1 MRTILLM
8 LRKEFLQIVR
18 DKAML
23 PVIFLGP
30 VVQLLI
36 LSNAASYEIKH
47 IRMHIVDLDRSYY
60 SRLLIDKYKSTNY
73 FEVIN
78 FSFSEKMA
86 NVDLYKDK
94 ADVILE
100 IPAHF
105 ERDLVK
111 QKNAKVQFIVNAI
124 DGQAAG
130 LTDAYATS
138 ILVSYNQ
145 ELQPKLLNPIP
156 PGIAAPA
163 IINVNPSYWFNPQLD
178 YKTFMV
184 PGISVLLVTM
194 VCLFLTSMNIV
205 REKEIGTSEQLNVS
219 PIRKGEFIVGKLLP
233 FWVIGLFE
241 LALGLT
247 LGKLAF
253 NIPMVGNVLYVFL
266 FASVYMLA
274 VLGIGLLIST
284 FTDTQQQ
291 AIFVSW
297 FFMVIFMLMSGL
309 FTPIESMPDWA
320 QKITLG
326 NPVAYFIRVIR
337 MVLLKGAGFQEIKRY
352 ILYMLGFAVI
362 TNSLAVWNY
371 RKRAG

>member
-8 LRKEFLQIVR
+8 LRKEFLQIAR
-18 DKAML
+18 NKAML
-23 PVIFLGP
+23 PVIFLAP
-30 VVQLLI
+30 LVQLVI
-36 LSNAASYEIKH
+36 LSNAASFEIKH

-78 FSFSEKMA
+78 YSFSEKIA
-86 NVDLYKDK
+86 NKDLYSNNVDL
-94 ADVILE
+94 ILE

-111 QKNAKVQFIVNAI
+111 EKNSKVQFIINAI

-145 ELQPKLLNPIP
+145 ELQPKLLNPMP
-156 PGIAAPA
+156 PGVAAPA
-163 IINVNPSYWFNPQLD
+163 LINVSPSYWFNPQLD

-184 PGISVLLVTM
+184 PGILVLLVTM

-205 REKEIGTSEQLNVS
+205 REKELGTSEQLNVS
-219 PIRKGEFIVGKLLP
+219 PIRKREFIIGKLLP
-233 FWVIGLFE
+233 FWFIGLFE

-247 LGKLAF
+247 LGKLVF
-253 NIPMVGNVLYVFL
+253 DIPMVGNVLYIFL

-284 FTDTQQQ
+284 FKETQQQ

-352 ILYMLGFAVI
+352 ILYMIGFAIV

-371 RKRAG
+371 RKRA